1 MYELNAYFWYKA
13 LFTVELLVAETLIVL
28 HLRRR
33 SRFALRAVASVIA
46 CIGFSL
52 AVPVVSTSA
61 AYTSFLYLAIFAFSV
76 GAIKFCFRESL
87 KTAVFCGIAG
97 YTAQHVAYALFE
109 IFVVAIGLNELDPS
123 SAAGS
128 NPVLAFPLLAYGS
141 GQGTIMFNP
150 FTLMF
155 YLGIYG
161 VAYFAFYKFVTPRLK
176 SRDSV
181 QLRSTALLVLVI
193 FIVLIDII
201 ISAVISEY
209 SAQKFDKVYVIMQ
222 NVTNIM
228 CCILCLYI
236 QFNVAL
242 VSRLESDLEAVEKL
256 RDREAAQFELMKD
269 NINRI
274 DIKCHDLK
282 HRIRTIGVNSS
293 IDPEAVEEI
302 EKLIVV
308 YDSRVRTGNKALDTI
323 LTEKSLLCNDEGI
336 TLSCMADGG
345 LLSFMTDGDIYSL
358 FGNLVDNAIEA
369 VMKLER
375 DLRSVSLS
383 VKSSS
388 GLVYIGIYNRYDGQ
402 IKFEGGLPLTTKR
415 NKNEHGYGMK
425 SVKMLVEKYG
435 GEMKIKTEGGI
446 FELNIVFPSG
456 ERRGDE

>member
-1 MYELNAYFWYKA
+1 MYELNAFFWYKA
-13 LFTVELLVAETLIVL
+13 LFTVELIIAEMLIVL

-33 SRFALRAVASVIA
+33 SRFALRAAASVIA

-52 AVPVVSTSA
+52 AIPVVSHSA
-61 AYTSFLYLAIFAFSV
+61 LYTSFIYLVIFAFSV
-76 GAIKFCFRESL
+76 GAIKFCFKESL

-109 IFVVAIGLNELDPS
+109 IFVVATGLSQIDTSN
-123 SAAGS
+123 AAGS
-128 NPVLAFPLLAYGS
+128 NPIVAFPLLAYGS
-141 GQGTIMFNP
+141 GQSTIAFNP
-150 FTLMF
+150 FTVMF

-161 VAYFAFYKFVTPRLK
+161 VAYFAFYKFVSPRLR
-176 SRDSV
+176 SSDSV
-181 QLRSTALLVLVI
+181 HLRSTALFVLVI

-201 ISAVISEY
+201 ISAVVSEY
-209 SAQKFDKVYVIMQ
+209 SSIKFDKVYIVMQ
-222 NVTNIM
+222 NITNIM
-228 CCILCLYI
+228 CCMLCLYI

-242 VSRLESDLEAVEKL
+242 LRRLESDLAAVEKL

-336 TLSCMADGG
+336 VLSCMADGE

-383 VKSSS
+383 VKSAS
-388 GLVYIGIYNRYDGQ
+388 GLVYVGIYNRYDGQ
-402 IKFEGGLPLTTKR
+402 IKFEGGLPLTTKNDR
-415 NKNEHGYGMK
+415 AEHGYGMK
-425 SVKMLVEKYG
+425 SVRMLVEKYG

-446 FELNIVFPSG
+446 FELNIVFPQSG
-456 ERRGDE
+456 I